1 MRGIEQTAFGFHG
14 LMSHKQ
20 RGSKRL
26 KAPTAK
32 ARPKE
37 ECAYCHIENGAKKDE
52 VWTRFYRLL
61 DTAGMRNIE

>member
-1 MRGIEQTAFGFHG
+1 
-14 LMSHKQ
+14 MSHKQ

-26 KAPTAK
+26 KALTAK